1 MKMIRW
7 VLRFTLMGLVTV
19 GVTGTR
25 SIRAAEGATGSRLD
39 AIEIHQG
46 QMFPTMVFPSLDG
59 GRSGSVTDFRGK
71 KLILQIFASW

>member
-1 MKMIRW
+1 MTRW
-7 VLRFTLMGLVTV
+7 VLRLILVGLVTV

-25 SIRAAEGATGSRLD
+25 SIRGAEGTTGSRLD